1 MMKAHHDD
9 WNNIHTYI
17 ISFLICVGLVTNVI
31 FLMSLKSDKSK
42 INNNERV
49 QVYKTT
55 LVILAIICY
64 IPTEL
69 FVMHEGYTTYTI
81 SIVKGM

>member
-1 MMKAHHDD
+1 MMNVHHDA
-9 WNNIHTYI
+9 WINIHTYI
-17 ISFLICVGLVTNVI
+17 ISSLICVALATNVI

-42 INNNERV
+42 INNNEKI

-55 LVILAIICY
+55 LVILAIVCY